1 MPLSPGDKL
10 GPYEI
15 LAPIGAGGMGEVYRA
30 RDSRLGRDVALK
42 ILPAEVAQDP
52 VRRAR
57 FEQEARAVAALNHPN
72 IVAVY
77 DVGEGYFVSE
87 LVDGKSLRGAKF
99 SQRKT
104 LDIAAQVASGLAAA
118 HAAGIVHRDVKPAN
132 ILVTRDGRAKILD
145 FGLARIRSTKAV
157 SALDQTVTAHTEPG
171 TFIGTVSYMSPEQVR
186 GLDVDHRSDIFS
198 FGVMLHGMLGGMRPF
213 HGETTV
219 DTMQAILR
227 QEPPELPDTI
237 PPVLRDIVMRCL
249 EKEPGQRFQ
258 SAKDLEFVL
267 LRSTGRSGSS
277 SAVTPPLRGA
287 IWRWPAA
294 LFVGV
299 FLAFGAGV
307 WLSRASKPPRWSGA
321 LLPVASAA
329 SCPRLSP
336 DGQTLAF
343 TPFVSGVTQVAVMT
357 PASGDIAVL
366 THTTAD
372 GSVEQVS
379 WSTDG
384 NRLYFDRMTDVPR
397 GIYSVPKLG
406 GREQLLL
413 EDASNPEAL
422 ADGSLL
428 VTRLNAARKHQVF
441 RFWTDSGRVEALPVL
456 LKMVGDRSI
465 MRVFPDGKT
474 AVAYGTAANGTGRR
488 PALYRIE
495 ISSGAVR
502 LIDPGPPEGA
512 EVGGLAVTRDGK
524 RVLFATSRRSA
535 YAVNSIPADGNGPS
549 QELLLLTG
557 AAYSL
562 DVGPDG
568 SIYLDQW
575 HRASTLLR
583 FSASGGHAEQFAEFP
598 ARVLNREDIAV
609 LQDGRTVVSQ
619 HIGAS
624 TRLLALEPGKD
635 PTPLIYTREPTGSPV
650 AQDGP
655 GHVVF
660 LVGTPPEIGVASVSN
675 GQILRRIPFNHGE
688 ITALAAT
695 PDGGTI
701 FCAAGGMVWAIPEA
715 GESKELRPG
724 DAIAVDPAGK
734 FLLVE
739 VGETPVIRLIRV
751 PLDGSREQEIPRGET
766 GRPASSLTPNAIA
779 RDGRILTPMGGSTW
793 NWPAGILDPSTGR
806 YTRIP
811 LDRDVDYHAL
821 AWAPEGHIV
830 ALASGAETTIWR
842 FTPEVK

>member
-1 MPLSPGDKL
+1 MPLSAGTKL

-15 LAPIGAGGMGEVYRA
+15 VAPLGAGGMGEVYRA

-42 ILPAEVAQDP
+42 ILPAEVARDS
-52 VRRAR
+52 RRAR
-57 FEQEARAVAALNHPN
+57 FEQEVRAVAALNHPN

-87 LVDGKSLRGAKF
+87 LVEGESLRGAKF
-99 SQRKT
+99 SLRKT
-104 LDIAAQVASGLAAA
+104 LDIAAQIASGLAAA
-118 HAAGIVHRDVKPAN
+118 HAAGIVHRDLKPAN

-145 FGLARIRSTKAV
+145 FGLARIRSAKTV
-157 SALDQTVTAHTEPG
+157 SALDQTVTVHTEPG
-171 TFIGTVSYMSPEQVR
+171 TFMGTVNYMSPEQVR
-186 GLDVDHRSDIFS
+186 SLDVDHRSDIFS
-198 FGVMLHGMLGGMRPF
+198 FGVVLYGMLSGLRAF
-213 HGETTV
+213 HGETSV

-227 QEPPELPDTI
+227 QDPPELPDTV
-237 PPVLRDIVMRCL
+237 PPMLRDIVMRCL

-258 SAKDLEFVL
+258 SAKDLEFA
-267 LRSTGRSGSS
+267 LRRSAGPPGPA
-277 SAVTPPLRGA
+277 SAVTPPRRGA
-287 IWRWPAA
+287 AWRWPAA
-294 LFVGV
+294 LVLCSC
-299 FLAFGAGV
+299 LAFGAGV
-307 WLSRASKPPRWSGA
+307 WLRRVPETPRWSGA

-343 TPFVSGVTQVAVMT
+343 TAFVSGVTQVAVMT

-366 THTTAD
+366 THATAD
-372 GSVEQVS
+372 GSAEQVS
-379 WSTDG
+379 WSADG
-384 NRLYFDRMTDVPR
+384 TSLYFDRLTDVPR
-397 GIYSVPKLG
+397 GIYSIPKLG
-406 GREQLLL
+406 GRERLLL
-413 EDASNPEAL
+413 EDASNPEVL

-428 VTRLNAARKHQVF
+428 VTRLNAGRRHQIF
-441 RFWTDSGRVEALPVL
+441 RFWTDSGRMEALPIL

-465 MRVFPDGKT
+465 VRAFPDGKS
-474 AVAYGTAANGTGRR
+474 AVAYGTPANAAESR

-495 ISSGAVR
+495 IGSDAVR
-502 LIDPGPPEGA
+502 RLDPGPPEGA

-524 RVLFATSRRSA
+524 RVLFATSNHSL
-535 YAVNSIPADGNGPS
+535 YTVKSIAANGAGS
-549 QELLLLTG
+549 SSDLLLLTG
-557 AAYSL
+557 AAYSV
-562 DVGPDG
+562 DAGPDG

-575 HRASTLLR
+575 QRASTLLR

-609 LQDGRTVVSQ
+609 LKDGRTVVSQ
-619 HIGAS
+619 RTGVS

-650 AQDGP
+650 AEDGS

-660 LVGTPPEIGVASVSN
+660 LVGAPPEIGVASVSN

-688 ITALAAT
+688 ITALAT
-695 PDGGTI
+695 THDGRTI
-701 FCAAGGMVWAIPEA
+701 FCVAGSMVWSIPEA
-715 GESKELRPG
+715 GEPKALRSG
-724 DAIAVDPAGK
+724 DAIAIDPGGK

-751 PLDGSREQEIPRGET
+751 PLDGGREQEIPRGET
-766 GRPASSLTPNAIA
+766 GRPASALTPNAIG

-811 LDRDVDYHAL
+811 LDRDLDYHAL
-821 AWAPEGHIV
+821 AWTPDGRIV
-830 ALASGAETTIWR
+830 ALASGAETTLWK
-842 FTPEVK
+842 FTPEAK

>member
-1 MPLSPGDKL
+1 MALPAGSKL

-15 LAPIGAGGMGEVYRA
+15 VAPLGAGGMGEVYRA

-42 ILPAEVAQDP
+42 ILPSEVARDP
-52 VRRAR
+52 ARRVR

-77 DVGEGYFVSE
+77 DVGEGYFISE
-87 LVDGKSLRGAKF
+87 LVDGESLRGAKF
-99 SQRKT
+99 SLRKT
-104 LDIAAQVASGLAAA
+104 VNIAAQIAGGLAAA
-118 HAAGIVHRDVKPAN
+118 HAAGIVHRDLKPAN

-145 FGLARIRSTKAV
+145 FGLARIRPTKAV
-157 SALDQTVTAHTEPG
+157 SPLDQTLTVHTEPG
-171 TFIGTVSYMSPEQVR
+171 TFMGTVNYMSPEQVR
-186 GLDVDHRSDIFS
+186 GLDADHRSDIFS
-198 FGVMLHGMLGGMRPF
+198 FGVVLHGMLSGARAF
-213 HGETTV
+213 HGETSV

-227 QEPPELPDTI
+227 HDPPELPDTV
-237 PPVLRDIVMRCL
+237 PPLLRDIVTRCL

-258 SAKDLEFVL
+258 SAKDLEFAL
-267 LRSTGRSGSS
+267 LRSTGRSGS
-277 SAVTPPLRGA
+277 AVSPPRRGVA
-287 IWRWPAA
+287 WRWPAA
-294 LFVGV
+294 LALCAG
-299 FLAFGAGV
+299 LAFGAGV
-307 WLSRASKPPRWSGA
+307 WFRRPPQPPRWSGA

-357 PASGDIAVL
+357 PASGDIAIL
-366 THTTAD
+366 THATAD
-372 GSVEQVS
+372 GSAEQVS
-379 WSTDG
+379 WSADG
-384 NRLYFDRMTDVPR
+384 TRLYFDRLTDVPR

-413 EDASNPEAL
+413 EDATNPEAL
-422 ADGSLL
+422 PDGSLL
-428 VTRLNAARKHQVF
+428 VTRLNAGRKHQIF

-465 MRVFPDGKT
+465 VRVFPDGKT
-474 AVAYGTAANGTGRR
+474 AVAYGTPANAAGSR

-495 ISSGAVR
+495 IASGAVR
-502 LIDPGPPEGA
+502 LLDPGPPEGA
-512 EVGGLAVTRDGK
+512 EVGGLAVTRDGN

-535 YAVNSIPADGNGPS
+535 YTVKSIPADGEGPS

-562 DVGPDG
+562 DAGPDG

-598 ARVLNREDIAV
+598 ARVLNREDLAV

-619 HIGAS
+619 RIGAS

-635 PTPLIYTREPTGSPV
+635 PAPLIYTREPTGSPV
-650 AQDGP
+650 AEAGP

-660 LVGTPPEIGVASVSN
+660 LVGAPPQIGVASVSN

-695 PDGGTI
+695 PDGRTI
-701 FCAAGGMVWAIPEA
+701 FCAAGGMVWAIPQT
-715 GESKELRPG
+715 GEPKELRAG

-751 PLDGSREQEIPRGET
+751 PLDGSPEQEIPRGET
-766 GRPASSLTPNAIA
+766 GRPASALTPNAIG

-793 NWPAGILDPSTGR
+793 NWPAGILDPATGR

-821 AWAPEGHIV
+821 AWAPDGRIV
-830 ALASGAETTIWR
+830 ALASGAETTLWK
-842 FTPEVK
+842 FTPDAK

>member
-1 MPLSPGDKL
+1 MALSAGSKL

-15 LAPIGAGGMGEVYRA
+15 VAPLGAGGMGEVYRA
-30 RDSRLGRDVALK
+30 HDSRLGRDVALK
-42 ILPAEVAQDP
+42 ILPAEVARDP
-52 VRRAR
+52 VSRAR

-87 LVDGKSLRGAKF
+87 LVDGESLRGAKF
-99 SQRKT
+99 SLRKT
-104 LDIAAQVASGLAAA
+104 LDIAAQIASGIAAA
-118 HAAGIVHRDVKPAN
+118 HAAGIVHRDLKPGN
-132 ILVTRDGRAKILD
+132 ILVTHDGRAKILD
-145 FGLARIRSTKAV
+145 FGLARIRPTKAA
-157 SALDQTVTAHTEPG
+157 SALDQTVTAHTEAG
-171 TFIGTVSYMSPEQVR
+171 TVVGTVSYMSPEQVR
-186 GLDVDHRSDIFS
+186 GLEVDHRSDIFS
-198 FGVMLHGMLGGMRPF
+198 FGIMLHGMLGGSRTF

-227 QEPPELPDTI
+227 QDPPELPDTV
-237 PPVLRDIVMRCL
+237 PPMLRDIVTRCL

-258 SAKDLEFVL
+258 SAKDLEFAL
-267 LRSTGRSGSS
+267 LSSAGRSGSA
-277 SAVTPPLRGA
+277 SAVAPALRGVA
-287 IWRWPAA
+287 WRWPAA
-294 LFVGV
+294 LVLCAG
-299 FLAFGAGV
+299 LAFGAGV
-307 WLSRASKPPRWSGA
+307 WLRRAPQPPRWSAA

-366 THTTAD
+366 THATAE

-379 WSTDG
+379 WSADG
-384 NRLYFDRMTDVPR
+384 TRLYFDRLTDVPR
-397 GIYSVPKLG
+397 GVYSVPKLG
-406 GREQLLL
+406 GKEQLLL

-428 VTRLNAARKHQVF
+428 VTRLNAARKHQIF

-465 MRVFPDGKT
+465 VRAFPDGKS
-474 AVAYGTAANGTGRR
+474 AVAYGTPANAAGSS

-495 ISSGAVR
+495 IGSGAVR
-502 LIDPGPPEGA
+502 LLDPGPPEGA

-535 YAVNSIPADGNGPS
+535 YTVKSIPADGNGPS
-549 QELLLLTG
+549 PEVLLLTG

-562 DVGPDG
+562 DAGPDG

-598 ARVLNREDIAV
+598 ARVLNREDIAI
-609 LQDGRTVVSQ
+609 LRDGRTVVSQ
-619 HIGAS
+619 RIGAS

-635 PTPLIYTREPTGSPV
+635 PAPLIYTSESTGSPV
-650 AQDGP
+650 AEDGP
-655 GHVVF
+655 GQVVF
-660 LVGTPPEIGVASVSN
+660 LVGTPPKIGVASVSN
-675 GQILRRIPFNHGE
+675 GRILRRIPFNHGE

-695 PDGGTI
+695 PDGRTI
-701 FCAAGGMVWAIPEA
+701 FCAAGGMVWVIPEA
-715 GESKELRPG
+715 GEPKELRAG

-734 FLLVE
+734 FVLVE

-766 GRPASSLTPNAIA
+766 GRPASALTPNAIGK
-779 RDGRILTPMGGSTW
+779 DGRILTPMGGSTW
-793 NWPAGILDPSTGR
+793 NWPAGILDASTGR
-806 YTRIP
+806 YTRIA

-821 AWAPEGHIV
+821 AWAPDGRIV
-830 ALASGAETTIWR
+830 ALASGAETTLWK